1 MAKVAPSI
9 LSANFGNLSYDVKR
23 IVDAGCEFLHFDV
36 MDGHFV
42 PNISFGATILK
53 DINSF
58 DIIYDVHLMISDP
71 LKYAIDFQK
80 AGADYITFHYEAVLK
95 EDIPKVINH
104 IKSLGVKV
112 GISIKPNTSV
122 EVLDPYLADLDLVLV
137 MSVEPGFGGQ
147 KFMENSLSKIQY
159 LSNKKKENNYKYLIE
174 VDGGINQDTSVLAV
188 KAGAEVL
195 VAGTYVFKSNDLEKT
210 VEGLKKL

>member
-53 DINSF
+53 DINNF

-80 AGADYITFHYEAVLK
+80 AGADYITFHVEAMKDNEAIHALLDK
-95 EDIPKVINH
+95 IH
-104 IKSLGVKV
+104 GYGVKIYSN
-112 GISIKPNTSV
+112 GDRTEGQFQDNTEHGKGKMNMQGAISH
-122 EVLDPYLADLDLVLV
+122 
-137 MSVEPGFGGQ
+137 
-147 KFMENSLSKIQY
+147 
-159 LSNKKKENNYKYLIE
+159 
-174 VDGGINQDTSVLAV
+174 DG
-188 KAGAEVL
+188 
-195 VAGTYVFKSNDLEKT
+195 
-210 VEGLKKL
+210 